1 MTTLALTEVQ
11 TKESTLFVG
20 NMANA
25 RTSWIVI
32 SVLNG
37 LVEQPSLFDLSA

>member
-11 TKESTLFVG
+11 FDQS
-20 NMANA
+20 
-25 RTSWIVI
+25 IY
-32 SVLNG
+32 G